1 MQQGNVFGL
10 SRDSVGG
17 TFLVA
22 LLLCLICAFLVS
34 YTAVSLKQTQL
45 KNQEIFRKSKVLEVA
60 QISLDEIESAGG
72 VLAAFDKRIQ
82 TMIIDLDT
90 GKDGAETAQKAL
102 EQIGKDFGGDIL
114 GKYDQFWAAKSR
126 NALLADEIKDRR
138 QDPAGL
144 RFREK
149 FAHVYALKSADGN
162 SVQRYIF
169 PIRGN
174 GLWGVM
180 QGFVALEPDFKT
192 VAGLT
197 YYDHKETPGLGGEV
211 DNPDWKKSWEGQL
224 VYDDGGEV
232 ALKVVKGPAAEGN
245 AYQIDGL
252 SGATITGN
260 GVNSM
265 IQFWFGDQ
273 GFGPFINQRKV
284 DSAQSGID
292 VAPLPLD
299 GRGIS
304 FQSAY
309 FLPDFS
315 GAAHVR

>member
-1 MQQGNVFGL
+1 MQQGNVFGM

-34 YTAVSLKQTQL
+34 FTAVSLKQTQL
-45 KNQEIFRKSKVLEVA
+45 KNQETFRKSKVLEVA
-60 QISLDEIESAGG
+60 QISKDEIDAAGG

-82 TMIIDLDT
+82 SMIIELDS
-90 GKDGAETAQKAL
+90 GKDGAETAQKAM

-126 NALLADEIKDRR
+126 NTLLADEIKDRR
-138 QDPAGL
+138 KDPAGL

-149 FAHVYALKSADGN
+149 FSHVYALKSADGK
-162 SVQRYIF
+162 SVERYIF

-211 DNPDWKKSWEGQL
+211 DNPEWKKSWEGQL
-224 VYDDGGEV
+224 VYDEEGEV
-232 ALKVVKGPAAEGN
+232 ALKVVKGTAAEGS

-273 GFGPFINQRKV
+273 GFGPFINQRKSE
-284 DSAQSGID
+284 SAQAKHD
-292 VAPLPLD
+292 ENALPAVGWGL
-299 GRGIS
+299 S
-304 FQSAY
+304 FKSAQ
-309 FLPDFS
+309 FDPDFS
-315 GAAHVR
+315 GAANVR

>member
-1 MQQGNVFGL
+1 MQQGNVFGM

-17 TFLVA
+17 TFVVA
-22 LLLCLICAFLVS
+22 LLLCLTCAFLVS
-34 YTAVSLKQTQL
+34 FTAVSLKQIQL

-60 QISLDEIESAGG
+60 QISKAEIDAAGG
-72 VLAAFDKRIQ
+72 VLAAFDNRIQ
-82 TMIIDLDT
+82 SMIIDLETGEEAADT
-90 GKDGAETAQKAL
+90 VQKLL
-102 EQIGKDFGGDIL
+102 EQIGKDFGGDVL

-126 NALLADEIKDRR
+126 NTLLADEIKDRR

-149 FAHVYALKSADGN
+149 FSHVYALKSEDGKTI
-162 SVQRYIF
+162 QRYIF

-211 DNPDWKKSWEGQL
+211 DNPDWKRSWNGQL
-224 VYDDGGEV
+224 VFNESGDV
-232 ALKVVKGPAAEGN
+232 ALTVVKGAAAEDSPF
-245 AYQIDGL
+245 QIDGL

-265 IQFWFGDQ
+265 IQFWFGDR
-273 GFGPFINQRKV
+273 GFGPFINQRKSQ
-284 DSAQSGID
+284 SAQVSGGSEGLATD
-292 VAPLPLD
+292 RLGLSHQPAVTDNLGVL
-299 GRGIS
+299 
-304 FQSAY
+304 Y
-309 FLPDFS
+309 
-315 GAAHVR
+315 VR